1 METANSVTHSEKKL
15 QNQKHICWKT
25 TEKEHKTLQLK
36 DQQILLCV
44 SFQIWIMEYEVDHR
58 RVEWFAT
65 KTSSDKP
72 QKTNWSW

>member
-36 DQQILLCV
+36 AKGPADSALRLI
-44 SFQIWIMEYEVDHR
+44 
-58 RVEWFAT
+58 
-65 KTSSDKP
+65 SDL
-72 QKTNWSW
+72 N